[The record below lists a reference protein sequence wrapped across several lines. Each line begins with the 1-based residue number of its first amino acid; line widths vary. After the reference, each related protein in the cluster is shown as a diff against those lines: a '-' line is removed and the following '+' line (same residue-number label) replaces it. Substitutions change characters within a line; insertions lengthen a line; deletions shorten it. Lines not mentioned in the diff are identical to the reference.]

1 MTRNFRDLDD
11 RLSPEVRRRVEERAQ
26 AVTYIRNPEPEIT
39 P

>member
-26 AVTYIRNPEPEIT
+26 AVTYIRNREPEIT